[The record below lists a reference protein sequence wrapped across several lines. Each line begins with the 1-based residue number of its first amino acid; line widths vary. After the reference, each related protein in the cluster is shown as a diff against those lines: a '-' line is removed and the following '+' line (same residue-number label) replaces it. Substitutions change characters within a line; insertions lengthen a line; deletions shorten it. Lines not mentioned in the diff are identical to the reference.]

1 MNNPSVIPAFD
12 FREMVQAKNGEV
24 VTTSRKVAE
33 YFGKRH
39 GDVLRKIE
47 QVKADC
53 SNEFSRRNF
62 ASADYIDEQG
72 KLRPMYSL
80 TKDGWIMVVMGFTGK
95 AAAAIKESYISAF
108 NWMSDQ
114 LSRRLAN
121 AFAAY
126 GLAGKYDA
134 NQSLLTYLAVNTI
147 AFHQN
152 GVPLEIK
159 AVKWLKGRGVGGKDR
174 MVAYTNDKKYIRYPL
189 VPLQSVPVQYRG
201 LYQIATYYGKLGAVE
216 PVYKETL
223 SYVDGI

>member
-1 MNNPSVIPAFD
+1 MLASLGGLTSCAATVHFKEQVHAMNNPSVIPAFD

-53 SNEFSRRNF
+53 SNEFSQRNF

-114 LSRRLAN
+114 LSRRLAMGEEMQHRYAIKETRSKLKGTIGSRLMN
-121 AFAAY
+121 ER
-126 GLAGKYDA
+126 KKEKRV
-134 NQSLLTYLAVNTI
+134 LAVEHEHIMQVT
-147 AFHQN
+147 QPELLM
-152 GVPLEIK
+152 G
-159 AVKWLKGRGVGGKDR
+159 
-174 MVAYTNDKKYIRYPL
+174 
-189 VPLQSVPVQYRG
+189 
-201 LYQIATYYGKLGAVE
+201 
-216 PVYKETL
+216 
-223 SYVDGI
+223 

>member
-95 AAAAIKESYISAF
+95 AAAAIKESYISAL

-114 LSRRLAN
+114 LSRRLAMGEEMQHRY
-121 AFAAY
+121 A
-126 GLAGKYDA
+126 
-134 NQSLLTYLAVNTI
+134 
-147 AFHQN
+147 
-152 GVPLEIK
+152 IK
-159 AVKWLKGRGVGGKDR
+159 ETRSKLKGTIGSRLMNER
-174 MVAYTNDKKYIRYPL
+174 KKEKRVLALEHEHIMQVTQPEL
-189 VPLQSVPVQYRG
+189 LMG
-201 LYQIATYYGKLGAVE
+201 
-216 PVYKETL
+216 
-223 SYVDGI
+223 